1 MANKISPPIKNVLR
15 LINTA
20 ETITDNPDHS
30 IGTVFFFVEMYEVF
44 RAFQTLTSIFV
55 NQLK

>member
-30 IGTVFFFVEMYEVF
+30 IGTVFF
-44 RAFQTLTSIFV
+44 L
-55 NQLK
+55 